1 MFLSE
6 VRCTGPFMAPERKSR
21 ALVTFLT
28 AALEKSDVLVV
39 GSRIKL
45 VEMSDSKR
53 EEVEE
58 MREGGCV

>member
-1 MFLSE
+1 
-6 VRCTGPFMAPERKSR
+6 MAPERKSR

-45 VEMSDSKR
+45 VEMSDNKR